1 MKLRLATRRSPLA
14 LWQANE
20 IARLLQRAHPD
31 VEVELVPTTTTADER
46 LDLTIA
52 ELGGKGAFATR
63 VQALVLSGR
72 ANAAVHSAKDL
83 PAATVDGLALAAV
96 PDRGNP
102 LDVLV
107 GRSLAE
113 LEPGAV
119 VRTGS
124 RRRRVQLR
132 AVRPDLCF
140 EELRGNIATRLRLI
154 PDDGAVVMAAA
165 ALERLALPDL
175 PVHVLPVDVMVPQVG
190 QGSLAVEA
198 RRDDRATIGLLR
210 AIEHGP
216 SRLRLD
222 LERAFLEELGGDCDL
237 PAGAYATL
245 DGGGAMATVTGVLAD
260 RNETSTV
267 VRSVSG
273 PADPRLGRRLASELR
288 RALEG

>member
-20 IARLLQRAHPD
+20 VARLLRRAHPD
-31 VEVELVPTTTTADER
+31 VDVDLVPTTTTADER

-72 ANAAVHSAKDL
+72 ADAAVHSAKDL
-83 PAATVDGLALAAV
+83 PAATVDGLTLAAV

-113 LEPGAV
+113 LAPGAV

-154 PDDGAVVMAAA
+154 PDDGAIVMAAA

-175 PVHVLPVDVMVPQVG
+175 PVHILPVDVMVPQVG
-190 QGSLAVEA
+190 QGTLAVEA

-245 DGGGAMATVTGVLAD
+245 DGEGAMATVTGVLAD
-260 RNETSTV
+260 RNEISTV
-267 VRSVSG
+267 VRSVAG
-273 PADPRLGRRLASELR
+273 PADPRLGRRLAGELR